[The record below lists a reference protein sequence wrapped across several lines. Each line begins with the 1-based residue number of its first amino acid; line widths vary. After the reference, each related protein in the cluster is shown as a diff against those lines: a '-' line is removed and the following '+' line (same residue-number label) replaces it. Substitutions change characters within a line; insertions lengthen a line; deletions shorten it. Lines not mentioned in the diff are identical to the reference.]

1 MTDPRTAIWRWAR
14 QGIPEGQI
22 LPVWLRR
29 VRAVL
34 FPLQAFYWRMSGHTG
49 YRFEDDTWLIH
60 GIRFSS
66 ESLLQLSTQNGTLLR
81 VVNRDGELVTI
92 ERVQP

>member
-1 MTDPRTAIWRWAR
+1 MTDPRPAIWQLAR
-14 QGIPEGQI
+14 KGIPEGQI

-34 FPLQAFYWRMSGHTG
+34 FPLQAFYWRMSDRTG
-49 YRFEDDTWLIH
+49 YRWEDDTWLIH
-60 GIRFSS
+60 GIRFAS
-66 ESLLQLSTQNGTLLR
+66 ESLRHLSTQDGALLR
-81 VVNRDGELVTI
+81 VVSVDGERVTI